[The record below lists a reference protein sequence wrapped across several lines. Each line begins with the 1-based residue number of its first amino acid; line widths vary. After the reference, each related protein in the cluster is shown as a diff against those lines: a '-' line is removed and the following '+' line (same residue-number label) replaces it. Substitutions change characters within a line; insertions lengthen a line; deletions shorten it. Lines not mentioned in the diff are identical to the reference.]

1 MTLNTIY
8 CIEDINGLKYVGRT
22 IQKIKYR
29 LSEHKSHKKTKIR
42 NCSSEKLDLD
52 NCKIYSLENDV
63 KEEHKT
69 ERERYWIN
77 HIECVNIIKL
87 NGEDLERTKKWHKE
101 YNMNHKEEK
110 KEYDRIRRKWK
121 MTFGETK
128 RDVCN
133 LTNID
138 VNLFS

>member
-1 MTLNTIY
+1 MVSIY
-8 CIEDINGLKYVGRT
+8 CIEDINNLKYIGST
-22 IQKIKYR
+22 KQKLKYR
-29 LSEHKSHKKTKIR
+29 LSNHKYNK
-42 NCSSEKLDLD
+42 NCSSKNLDLL